1 MEKFKKRRRMKR
13 RKVMVEMKKNK
24 QGEGKRNGMNLGSR
38 NIEGSENDT
47 VLGEEVRKRVQR
59 LINSKCV

>member
-1 MEKFKKRRRMKR
+1 MKR